1 VEWIG
6 LVASGF
12 EFLLGL
18 AAVFAAEVHDSDFG
32 LCNY

>member
-12 EFLLGL
+12 EFLLGF
-18 AAVFAAEVHDSDFG
+18 AGFFAAEVHDFD